1 VSVDSEAKLK
11 HYARLCGEFISTP
24 DLRRFIEAN
33 PEVLTDEAHMVFAA
47 IIGKTVSQNADRA
60 QASPD
65 RVKEVVGRLK
75 TLRRAIDSGLEAAF
89 MVETLR
95 ANPGA
100 ARLGRGSR
108 NAT

>member
-1 VSVDSEAKLK
+1 MDNEARLK

-24 DLRRFIEAN
+24 DLRQFIAAN
-33 PEVLTDEAHMVFAA
+33 PEVLTDETHMVFAA
-47 IIGKTVSQNADRA
+47 IIGKIVSENEDRA
-60 QASPD
+60 HATPD

-75 TLRRAIDSGLEAAF
+75 TLRRAIDSGLEVAF

-95 ANPGA
+95 ATPGA
-100 ARLGRGSR
+100 ARLYRSSR

>member
-1 VSVDSEAKLK
+1 MDNEAKLK

-33 PEVLTDEAHMVFAA
+33 PEVLTNEAHMVFAA
-47 IIGKTVSQNADRA
+47 IIGRAVSANEDRA
-60 QASPD
+60 HASPD

-95 ANPGA
+95 ATPSA
-100 ARLGRGSR
+100 ARLGRSGR